1 MYNNRNLYDFD
12 GVIYRGNC
20 SLDFF
25 TFCLKYYP
33 GILKYVP
40 KYVLDYLLIKTNR
53 FNYEKDSYDFC
64 KFICDVK
71 DLELLIL
78 KFWKLNI
85 LRINKWYLEQHK
97 KNDLIISGS
106 PDFLLKY
113 ICDYLGVEN
122 ISTVVDINNGY
133 VTDFCYRDNKIM
145 LLNDRYPN
153 EIFDSFY
160 TDNLSDDKS
169 LFDKVKNVYYVKS
182 NCRFKIK

>member
-1 MYNNRNLYDFD
+1 M
-12 GVIYRGNC
+12 
-20 SLDFF
+20 
-25 TFCLKYYP
+25 
-33 GILKYVP
+33 
-40 KYVLDYLLIKTNR
+40 
-53 FNYEKDSYDFC
+53 
-64 KFICDVK
+64 
-71 DLELLIL
+71 
-78 KFWKLNI
+78 
-85 LRINKWYLEQHK
+85 EQHK
-97 KNDLIISGS
+97 KSDLIISGS

-169 LFDKVKNVYYVKS
+169 LFAKVKNVYYVKS